1 MFEPERCTQCGDC
14 LVACQWMDVERPQAI
29 EWQKQMIKG
38 EEAPVLKQCIT
49 CTACNETCPQGA
61 NPFDLHLEL
70 QERYRSL
77 VSEEMVMA
85 TGNHY
90 LFKGEIKDVPKAKR
104 VLATCTYENAEP
116 DLFKGAIF
124 DLPRVGGKPYFCWGL
139 FSHMGGAGIQKQ
151 NAQTFVNRLA
161 STEAE
166 QIVCFHVDCYS
177 MLAKVIPDFG
187 IHVPFKPVH
196 LAEYLVEYLNTHEEV
211 VRPLNINI
219 AYQRP
224 CASRYTPDKEPF
236 IDEVFSLSGAKRV
249 ERKYDRKKALCC
261 TSVKLMYNMGDD
273 IAKDTEKNVLDAKES
288 GADAMVYF
296 CPVCKSMLEAP
307 AQKHGLPLIFL
318 GDIARMAIGELELP
332 EMEPQQAVD
341 A

>member
-1 MFEPERCTQCGDC
+1 MFTPDLCIQCGDC
-14 LVACQWMDVERPQAI
+14 LVECQWMDVERSQAI

-38 EEAPVLKQCIT
+38 EATPVLEQCIT
-49 CTACNETCPQGA
+49 CVACNEICPQGA
-61 NPFDLHLEL
+61 DPFDLHLDL
-70 QERYRSL
+70 QEKYRSL

-85 TGNHY
+85 TSNHY
-90 LFKGEIKDVPKAKR
+90 LFTGEIKEVPKAKR

-116 DLFKGAIF
+116 DLITGDMY

-139 FSHMGGAGIQKQ
+139 FSHMGGGSVQKQ

-161 STEAE
+161 ATGAE
-166 QIVCFHVDCYS
+166 EVVCFHVDCYS

-187 IHVPFKPVH
+187 IDVPFQPIH
-196 LAEYLVEYLNTHEEV
+196 LAQYLVEYLHTHAEK
-211 VRPLNINI
+211 VRPLNVKI

-236 IDEVFSLSGAKRV
+236 IDEVFRLTGAERV
-249 ERKYDRKKALCC
+249 ERKFDRKKALCC
-261 TSVKLMYNMGDD
+261 TSVKLLYNMGDATPD
-273 IAKDTEKNVLDAKES
+273 IEKNILDAKAS
-288 GADAMVYF
+288 GAEAMVYF

-318 GDIARMAIGELELP
+318 GDIVRMAIGEIDP
-332 EMEPQQAVD
+332 PKR
-341 A
+341 